1 MPLTANIYNH
11 VLTGGTRPAA
21 SRAKLAHGE
30 VRYNPFKRNVMGPR
44 YTDLVQDALEG

>member
-1 MPLTANIYNH
+1 MPNIYNH
-11 VLTGGTRPAA
+11 VLTSVTRPAA
-21 SRAKLAHGE
+21 SRTELAHSE